1 MPTYAEILSRIQN
14 ARSTITVRKKDFTKA
29 SDSAEVLDNKIEEA
43 KKAINTDIFTE
54 NLELVKSSMKERD
67 FAEANRISKET
78 LSDINSSLESWQPN
92 IKLKLPDNIVP
103 GKWIKSKLKI
113 TNEGNAHALGLSI
126 NFTEGIKQQG
136 LLRVPSLKANESIDL
151 EANLVTE
158 FAGSVNAKANFS
170 FSRKHGN
177 KHYEFDFDEWIEV
190 GASSPKPKLSS
201 SIPSTP
207 PKEISLEHRD
217 SVQNWAK
224 PSDLAPDGETL
235 LDLFTRRW
243 SCYSQWPDNV
253 QELDY
258 LHNNF
263 RDLAISSY
271 FEIPTDPTVVLSE
284 WGLPSNL
291 RKNVYLDDERASH
304 ILEVLNSKSDDNYVI
319 IGEPGVGKTTLLFE
333 IFDSFMDKV
342 PTGILTTTGIIDA
355 HLEFGL
361 RLFYDDIPENSDI
374 VQGIIE
380 NDAKGLVVTAREA
393 DWNKLPDEFQRKF
406 KRLTVPLFSDE
417 NVSRL
422 CERMFD
428 FSNIRHDSPS
438 IEQLTNYAQGS
449 PIFIWL
455 MIKEMH
461 YNGMTVLTRNYV
473 KDNSRKGMENYV
485 SLILQRLLKDGPN
498 YKPGG
503 LHALGC
509 MIFLSDYMRDRR
521 CHEALYRSFA
531 DEIEIDFEKI
541 FDDRQNTST
550 FNQTIVYLSGEGTTI
565 GFPHDTWADV
575 LQGVGRS
582 NPLRAD
588 IQSIK
593 RKFADKTYEDVYK
606 KQAVKDAW
614 ETEVSR
620 FNKNMI
626 REKDSFLSLID
637 TLTYNYTLTDL
648 EKLGVDIEMMREV
661 SSLNSDLP
669 MAARI
674 LSRIQSAR
682 PTQVTQIINIQHSV
696 ISQSNLEF
704 GKDNVNVESSVVTD
718 SDLEEEDLQSVKQ
731 SIVTD
736 SKKK

>member
-1 MPTYAEILSRIQN
+1 MSFAEIFERIRTN
-14 ARSTITVRKKDFTKA
+14 RSLLATRRKNFGEA
-29 SDSAEVLDNKIEEA
+29 NDSISVLENRIDEA
-43 KKAINTDIFTE
+43 KQAINTATFTE
-54 NLELVKSSMKERD
+54 NLKTVKSKMKDND
-67 FAEANRISKET
+67 FTEAHRISKET
-78 LSDINSSLESWQPN
+78 LIDINSSLDSWQPN
-92 IKLKLPDNIVP
+92 IKLKLPENIVP
-103 GKWIKSKLKI
+103 GKWGKYNLEIM
-113 TNEGNAHALGLSI
+113 NVGNAHALNLGV
-126 NFTEGIKQQG
+126 NFTEGISQQG
-136 LLRVPSLKANESIDL
+136 SIQVPLVKAEQSINL
-151 EANLVTE
+151 EVTLVTE
-158 FAGSVNAKANFS
+158 FAGSVNAKGEIS
-170 FSRKHGN
+170 LSRKHGN
-177 KHYEFDFDEWIEV
+177 KSYESDFDEWIEV
-190 GASSPKPKLSS
+190 GESAPGPSPVT
-201 SIPSTP
+201 TP
-207 PKEISLEHRD
+207 APQKAISQEHRD
-217 SVQNWAK
+217 SVQDWTK

-243 SCYSQWPDNV
+243 SCYSKWPDNV
-253 QELDY
+253 RELDY
-258 LHNNF
+258 LHNNY
-263 RDLAISSY
+263 RDLTISSY

-355 HLEFGL
+355 HLKFGL

-374 VQGIIE
+374 VQSIVE

-393 DWNKLPDEFQRKF
+393 DWGKLSDEFQRKF

-428 FSNIRHDSPS
+428 FSNIRHDAFS

-461 YNGMTVLTRNYV
+461 YNGMTVLTKNYV

-593 RKFADKTYEDVYK
+593 RKFADKTYEDEYK
-606 KQAVKDAW
+606 KKAVTDAW
-614 ETEVSR
+614 ETELSR
-620 FNKNMI
+620 FNKNMV

-637 TLTYNYTLTDL
+637 TLTYNYTLTVL

-674 LSRIQSAR
+674 LSRIQAAR

-696 ISQSNLEF
+696 ISKSNLDF

-736 SKKK
+736 SKKKK

>member
-1 MPTYAEILSRIQN
+1 MSYEEVRSRLQKV
-14 ARSTITVRKKDFTKA
+14 RTLMSDRKKDFSEA
-29 SDSAEVLDNKIEEA
+29 SDSATVLEKRIEVAGES
-43 KKAINTDIFTE
+43 INTAMFAS
-54 NLELVKSSMKERD
+54 NLELVKSSMKDRN
-67 FAEANRISKET
+67 FSEAHRISKET
-78 LSDINSSLESWQPN
+78 LTDINSSLESWQPN
-92 IKLKLPDNIVP
+92 VSLEIPNDIVP
-103 GKWIKSKLKI
+103 GKWTQSNIKI
-113 TNEGNAHALGLSI
+113 TNDGSAHALSLSL
-126 NFTEGIKQQG
+126 NFTDGIKQQG
-136 LLRVPSLKANESIDL
+136 LLRVPVLKSEESIDL

-158 FAGSVNAKANFS
+158 FAGSVNVNANYS
-170 FSRKHGN
+170 FSRKHDN
-177 KHYEFDFDEWIEV
+177 KRYEFELDEWVDIGETSTPAPV
-190 GASSPKPKLSS
+190 S
-201 SIPSTP
+201 PST
-207 PKEISLEHRD
+207 SSRSDVTLEHRD
-217 SVQNWAK
+217 TVQDWTK

-235 LDLFTRRW
+235 LDLFSRRW
-243 SCYSQWPDNV
+243 DCYSHWPDNV
-253 QELDY
+253 KELDY

-263 RDLAISSY
+263 RDVAISSY
-271 FEIPTDPTVVLSE
+271 FEIPTDPATVLSE
-284 WGLPSNL
+284 WSLPPNL

-304 ILEVLNSKSDDNYVI
+304 ILEVLNSKTDDNYVI

-342 PTGILTTTGIIDA
+342 PTGILTTTGITNA
-355 HLEFGL
+355 HLEFGI

-374 VQGIIE
+374 VQGIVE
-380 NDAKGLVVTAREA
+380 GDTKGLVVTAREA

-406 KRLTVPLFSDE
+406 KRLTVPLFSDD

-428 FSNIRHDSPS
+428 FSNIRYDTSS

-461 YNGMTVLTRNYV
+461 YNGMTVLSRNYV
-473 KDNSRKGMENYV
+473 RDNSRKGMENYE

-503 LHALGC
+503 LHALAC
-509 MIFLSDYMRDRR
+509 MVFLSDYMRDRR

-531 DEIEIDFEKI
+531 DEIEEDFEKI

-565 GFPHDTWADV
+565 SFPHDTWADV
-575 LQGVGRS
+575 LQGVGRT

-593 RKFADKTYEDVYK
+593 RKFADKTYEDKYK
-606 KQAVKDAW
+606 KQAVTDAW
-614 ETEVSR
+614 ETEVTR
-620 FNKNMI
+620 FNKNMV

-637 TLTYNYTLTDL
+637 TLSYNYPLSSL

-661 SSLNSDLP
+661 SSINSDLP

-674 LSRIQSAR
+674 MSRIQAAR

-696 ISQSNLEF
+696 ISQSSLEF
-704 GKDNVNVESSVVTD
+704 GKDNVNVESSVVTNSELD
-718 SDLEEEDLQSVKQ
+718 EDDLKTAKH
-731 SIVTD
+731 SIVAD

>member
-1 MPTYAEILSRIQN
+1 MPFDEIFERIRASRSKLATRKKTFAEAQN
-14 ARSTITVRKKDFTKA
+14 SSTILESKCD
-29 SDSAEVLDNKIEEA
+29 EA
-43 KKAINTDIFTE
+43 KKAIDVSMF
-54 NLELVKSSMKERD
+54 LEKIKEMKSYMSNHNYS
-67 FAEANRISKET
+67 EASRLSSET
-78 LSDINSSLESWQPN
+78 LTEIDSSLDSWRPN
-92 IKLKLPDNIVP
+92 IKIFLPENMIP
-103 GKWIKSKLKI
+103 GKWKKYSLKL
-113 TNEGNAHALGLSI
+113 TNEGHAHASSMDI
-126 NFTEGIKQQG
+126 QFSEGIRQQG
-136 LLRVPSLKANESIDL
+136 EIKLQSLGASESVEL
-151 EANLVTE
+151 EVNLVTE
-158 FAGSVNAKANFS
+158 FAGSVNVKAQTS
-170 FSRKHGN
+170 FSRKYDN
-177 KHYEFDFDEWIEV
+177 KQYSVELDEWIEIGEKV
-190 GASSPKPKLSS
+190 IPAGKKPAPLASVTS
-201 SIPSTP
+201 
-207 PKEISLEHRD
+207 EHRD
-217 SVQNWAK
+217 TVKDWVK

-243 SCYSQWPDNV
+243 ECYSNWPDNV
-253 QELDY
+253 KQLDY

-263 RDLAISSY
+263 RDVAISSY
-271 FEIPTDPTVVLSE
+271 FEIPTDPNTVLSE
-284 WGLPSNL
+284 WSLPPNL

-304 ILEVLNSKSDDNYVI
+304 ILEVLDSRSDDNYVI

-342 PTGILTTTGIIDA
+342 PTGILTTTGITNA
-355 HLEFGL
+355 HLEFGM
-361 RLFYDDIPENSDI
+361 RLFYDDIPENTDI
-374 VQGIIE
+374 VQGIIDG
-380 NDAKGLVVTAREA
+380 DAKGLVVTAREA

-428 FSNIRHDSPS
+428 FSNIRYDPTS

-461 YNGMTVLTRNYV
+461 YNGMTILSKNYV

-498 YKPGG
+498 YKKGG
-503 LHALGC
+503 LHALAC
-509 MIFLSDYMRDRR
+509 MVFLSDYMRDRR

-531 DEIEIDFEKI
+531 DEIEEDFEKI

-565 GFPHDTWADV
+565 SFPHDTWADV
-575 LQGVGRS
+575 LQGVGRT

-593 RKFADKTYEDVYK
+593 RKFANKTYEDKYK
-606 KQAVKDAW
+606 KQAVTDAW
-614 ETEVSR
+614 ETEVTR
-620 FNKNMI
+620 FNKNMV

-637 TLTYNYTLTDL
+637 TLTYNYPLSAL
-648 EKLGVDIEMMREV
+648 EKLGVDIELMREV
-661 SSLNSDLP
+661 SSINSDLP

-674 LSRIQSAR
+674 MSRIQAAR

-696 ISQSNLEF
+696 ISKSTLEF
-704 GKDNVNVESSVVTD
+704 SKDNVNVESSVITNSELD
-718 SDLEEEDLQSVKQ
+718 EEDLKDSKH
-731 SIVTD
+731 SIVVD
-736 SKKK
+736 SKRKE

>member
-1 MPTYAEILSRIQN
+1 MTFEEIFSRIKKN
-14 ARSTITVRKKDFTKA
+14 RSLIVTRRKDFGEANT
-29 SDSAEVLDNKIEEA
+29 SISVLENRFNEAEKS
-43 KKAINTDIFTE
+43 INTNTFVD
-54 NLELVKSSMKERD
+54 NLNTAKTQMEKHNYS
-67 FAEANRISKET
+67 EAHRISKET
-78 LSDINSSLESWQPN
+78 LVEIGSSLDSWRPN
-92 IKLKLPDNIVP
+92 LKLELPDNIVP
-103 GKWIKSKLKI
+103 GKWKKYNLKI
-113 TNEGNAHALGLSI
+113 TNEGNAHALDIGVK
-126 NFTEGIKQQG
+126 FTEGIRQQG
-136 LLRVPSLKANESIDL
+136 LIQIPFLKSDQSIDL
-151 EANLVTE
+151 EVTLVTE
-158 FAGSVNAKANFS
+158 FAGSINAKADIS
-170 FSRKHGN
+170 FSRKQGN
-177 KHYEFDFDEWIEV
+177 KPYEFNFDEWVEV
-190 GASSPKPKLSS
+190 GEKSSKPSKPSAPKSKV
-201 SIPSTP
+201 T
-207 PKEISLEHRD
+207 LEHRD
-217 SVQNWAK
+217 TVQDWVK

-243 SCYSQWPDNV
+243 ACYSQWPDNV
-253 QELDY
+253 RELDY

-263 RDLAISSY
+263 RDVAISSY
-271 FEIPTDPTVVLSE
+271 FEIPTDPTTVLSE
-284 WGLPSNL
+284 WSLPPNL

-342 PTGILTTTGIIDA
+342 PTGILTTTGITNA
-355 HLEFGL
+355 HLEFGI
-361 RLFYDDIPENSDI
+361 RLFYDDIPENYDI
-374 VQGIIE
+374 VQSITE
-380 NDAKGLVVTAREA
+380 NDTKGLVVTAREA
-393 DWNKLPDEFQRKF
+393 DWNKLSDEFQRKF
-406 KRLTVPLFSDE
+406 KRLTVPLFSDD

-428 FSNIRHDSPS
+428 FSNIRHDPTSV
-438 IEQLTNYAQGS
+438 EQLTNYAQGS

-461 YNGMTVLTRNYV
+461 YNGMTTLSKNYV

-498 YKPGG
+498 YKKGG
-503 LHALGC
+503 LHALAC
-509 MIFLSDYMRDRR
+509 MVFLSDYMRDRR
-521 CHEALYRSFA
+521 CHESLYRSFA
-531 DEIEIDFEKI
+531 DEIEEDFEKI

-575 LQGVGRS
+575 LQGVGRN

-593 RKFADKTYEDVYK
+593 RKFADKTYEDKYK
-606 KQAVKDAW
+606 KQAVTDAW
-614 ETEVSR
+614 ETELTR
-620 FNKNMI
+620 FNKNMV

-637 TLTYNYTLTDL
+637 TLTYNYPLSAL

-661 SSLNSDLP
+661 SSINSDLP

-674 LSRIQSAR
+674 MSRIQAAR

-696 ISQSNLEF
+696 ISKSSLEF
-704 GKDNVNVESSVVTD
+704 GKDNINVESSVITD
-718 SDLEEEDLQSVKQ
+718 SELDEEDLKTTKH
-731 SIVTD
+731 SIVVD

>member
-1 MPTYAEILSRIQN
+1 MPFDEIFERIRASRSKLATRKKTFAEAQN
-14 ARSTITVRKKDFTKA
+14 SSTILESKCD
-29 SDSAEVLDNKIEEA
+29 EA
-43 KKAINTDIFTE
+43 KKAIDVSMF
-54 NLELVKSSMKERD
+54 LEKIKEMKSYMSNHNYS
-67 FAEANRISKET
+67 EASRLSSET
-78 LSDINSSLESWQPN
+78 LTEIDSSLDSWRPN
-92 IKLKLPDNIVP
+92 IKIFLPENMIP
-103 GKWIKSKLKI
+103 GKWKKYSLKL
-113 TNEGNAHALGLSI
+113 TNEGHAHASSMDI
-126 NFTEGIKQQG
+126 QFSEGIRQQG
-136 LLRVPSLKANESIDL
+136 EIKLQSLGASESVEL
-151 EANLVTE
+151 EVNLVTE
-158 FAGSVNAKANFS
+158 FAGSVNVKAQTS
-170 FSRKHGN
+170 FSRKYDN
-177 KHYEFDFDEWIEV
+177 KQYSVELDEWIEIGEKV
-190 GASSPKPKLSS
+190 IPAGKKPAPLASVTS
-201 SIPSTP
+201 
-207 PKEISLEHRD
+207 EHRD
-217 SVQNWAK
+217 TVKDWVK

-243 SCYSQWPDNV
+243 ECYSNWPDNV
-253 QELDY
+253 KQLDY

-263 RDLAISSY
+263 RDVAISSY
-271 FEIPTDPTVVLSE
+271 FEIPTDPNTVLSE
-284 WGLPSNL
+284 WSLPPNL

-304 ILEVLNSKSDDNYVI
+304 ILEVLDSRSDDNYVI

-342 PTGILTTTGIIDA
+342 PTGILTTTGITNA
-355 HLEFGL
+355 HLEFGM
-361 RLFYDDIPENSDI
+361 RLFYDDIPENTDI
-374 VQGIIE
+374 VHGIIDG
-380 NDAKGLVVTAREA
+380 DAKGLVVTAREA

-428 FSNIRHDSPS
+428 FSNIRYDPTS

-461 YNGMTVLTRNYV
+461 YNGMTILSKNYV

-498 YKPGG
+498 YKKGG
-503 LHALGC
+503 LHALAC
-509 MIFLSDYMRDRR
+509 MVFLSDYMRDRR

-531 DEIEIDFEKI
+531 DEIEEDFEKI

-565 GFPHDTWADV
+565 SFPHDTWADV
-575 LQGVGRS
+575 LQGVGRT

-593 RKFADKTYEDVYK
+593 RKFANKTYEDKYK
-606 KQAVKDAW
+606 KQAVTDAW
-614 ETEVSR
+614 ETEVTR
-620 FNKNMI
+620 FNKNMV

-637 TLTYNYTLTDL
+637 TLTYNYPLSAL
-648 EKLGVDIEMMREV
+648 EKLGVDIELMREV
-661 SSLNSDLP
+661 SSINSDLP

-674 LSRIQSAR
+674 MSRIQAAR

-696 ISQSNLEF
+696 ISKSTLEF
-704 GKDNVNVESSVVTD
+704 SKDNVNVESSVITNSELD
-718 SDLEEEDLQSVKQ
+718 EEDLKDSKH
-731 SIVTD
+731 SIVVD
-736 SKKK
+736 SKRKE

>member
-1 MPTYAEILSRIQN
+1 MPFEEIFEKIRASRSKL
-14 ARSTITVRKKDFTKA
+14 AVRKKTFADAQNSSTILESKCDEAKNAINVSMF
-29 SDSAEVLDNKIEEA
+29 LDKIEE
-43 KKAINTDIFTE
+43 I
-54 NLELVKSSMKERD
+54 KSHMSNHNYS
-67 FAEANRISKET
+67 EASRLSSET
-78 LSDINSSLESWQPN
+78 LTEIDSSLDSWRPN
-92 IKLKLPDNIVP
+92 IKVFLPENMIP
-103 GKWIKSKLKI
+103 GKWKKYSLRL
-113 TNEGNAHALGLSI
+113 TNEGNAHASSI
-126 NFTEGIKQQG
+126 DIQFSEGIRQQG
-136 LLRVPSLKANESIDL
+136 VIQLQSLAATESVEL
-151 EANLVTE
+151 EVNLVTE
-158 FAGSVNAKANFS
+158 FAGSVNAKAHTS
-170 FSRKHGN
+170 FSRKYDN
-177 KHYEFDFDEWIEV
+177 KQYSVDLDEWIEIGEKV
-190 GASSPKPKLSS
+190 
-201 SIPSTP
+201 TP
-207 PKEISLEHRD
+207 VSKKAAPQVLVTSEHRD
-217 SVQNWAK
+217 TVKDWIK

-243 SCYSQWPDNV
+243 ECYSNWPDNV
-253 QELDY
+253 KQLDY

-263 RDLAISSY
+263 RDVAISSY
-271 FEIPTDPTVVLSE
+271 FEIPTDPATVLSE
-284 WGLPSNL
+284 WSLPPNL

-304 ILEVLNSKSDDNYVI
+304 ILEVLDSKSDDNYVI

-342 PTGILTTTGIIDA
+342 PTGILTTTGITNA
-355 HLEFGL
+355 HLEFGM
-361 RLFYDDIPENSDI
+361 RLFYDDIPENTDI
-374 VQGIIE
+374 VQGIIDG
-380 NDAKGLVVTAREA
+380 DAKGLVVTAREA

-428 FSNIRHDSPS
+428 FSNIRHDPTS

-461 YNGMTVLTRNYV
+461 YNGMTVLSKNYV

-498 YKPGG
+498 YKKGG
-503 LHALGC
+503 LHALAC
-509 MIFLSDYMRDRR
+509 MVFLSDYMRDRR

-531 DEIEIDFEKI
+531 DEIEEDFEKI

-565 GFPHDTWADV
+565 SFPHDTWADV
-575 LQGVGRS
+575 LQGVGRT

-593 RKFADKTYEDVYK
+593 RKFADKTYEDKYK
-606 KQAVKDAW
+606 KQAVTDAW
-614 ETEVSR
+614 ETEVTR
-620 FNKNMI
+620 FNKNMV

-637 TLTYNYTLTDL
+637 TLTYNYPLSAL
-648 EKLGVDIEMMREV
+648 EKLGVDIELMREV
-661 SSLNSDLP
+661 SSINSDLP

-674 LSRIQSAR
+674 MSRIQAAR

-696 ISQSNLEF
+696 ISKSTLEF
-704 GKDNVNVESSVVTD
+704 SKDNVNVESSVITNSELD
-718 SDLEEEDLQSVKQ
+718 EEDLKNSKH
-731 SIVTD
+731 SIVVD
-736 SKKK
+736 SKKKE

>member
-1 MPTYAEILSRIQN
+1 MSFEEIFERIQKS
-14 ARSTITVRKKDFTKA
+14 RSLMATRRKTF
-29 SDSAEVLDNKIEEA
+29 NEA
-43 KKAINTDIFTE
+43 KDAVDILE
-54 NLELVKSSMKERD
+54 NRFEEVKQSISIVNFADNLNEVKSQMEKHNYP
-67 FAEANRISKET
+67 EAHRISQET
-78 LSDINSSLESWQPN
+78 LTEINSSLDSWSPN
-92 IKLKLPDNIVP
+92 LKIELPENITP
-103 GKWIKSKLKI
+103 GKWDKYNLKVS
-113 TNEGNAHALGLSI
+113 NQGNAHAVDVNI
-126 NFTEGIKQQG
+126 NFLEGVKQQG
-136 LLRVPSLKANESIDL
+136 LIQIPLLKAEESI
-151 EANLVTE
+151 NLSTTLATE
-158 FAGSVNAKANFS
+158 FAGSVNAKADIL

-177 KHYEFDFDEWIEV
+177 KPYSVNFDEWIEV
-190 GASSPKPKLSS
+190 GSQAAVVVESSLPK
-201 SIPSTP
+201 
-207 PKEISLEHRD
+207 KEVTLEHRD
-217 SVQNWAK
+217 TVQDWIK

-235 LDLFTRRW
+235 LDLFSRRW
-243 SCYSQWPDNV
+243 DCYSNWPDNV
-253 QELDY
+253 KQLDY

-263 RDLAISSY
+263 RDVAISSY
-271 FEIPTDPTVVLSE
+271 FEIPTDPTTVLSE
-284 WGLPSNL
+284 WSLPPNL

-342 PTGILTTTGIIDA
+342 PTGILTTTGITNA
-355 HLEFGL
+355 HLEFGI

-374 VQGIIE
+374 VQGIVDG
-380 NDAKGLVVTAREA
+380 DAKGLVVTAREA
-393 DWNKLPDEFQRKF
+393 DWNKLPDDFQRKF
-406 KRLTVPLFSDE
+406 KRLTVPLFSDD

-428 FSNIRHDSPS
+428 FSNIRYDSSS

-461 YNGMTVLTRNYV
+461 YNGMTVLSSNYV

-498 YKPGG
+498 YKKGG
-503 LHALGC
+503 LHALAC
-509 MIFLSDYMRDRR
+509 MVFLSDYMRDRR

-531 DEIEIDFEKI
+531 DEIEEDFEKI

-565 GFPHDTWADV
+565 SFPHDTWADV
-575 LQGVGRS
+575 LQGVGRN

-593 RKFADKTYEDVYK
+593 RKFADKTYDDKYK
-606 KQAVKDAW
+606 KQAVADAW

-620 FNKNMI
+620 FNKNMV

-637 TLTYNYTLTDL
+637 TLTYNYPLSSL

-661 SSLNSDLP
+661 SSINSDLP

-674 LSRIQSAR
+674 MSRIQAAR

-696 ISQSNLEF
+696 ISKSSLEF
-704 GKDNVNVESSVVTD
+704 GKDNVNVESSVITN
-718 SDLEEEDLQSVKQ
+718 SELNEEDLKTAKH
-731 SIVTD
+731 SIVAD

>member
-1 MPTYAEILSRIQN
+1 MSFAEIFERIRTN
-14 ARSTITVRKKDFTKA
+14 RSLIATRRKNFGEA
-29 SDSAEVLDNKIEEA
+29 NDSISVLENRIDEA
-43 KKAINTDIFTE
+43 KQAINTATFTE
-54 NLELVKSSMKERD
+54 NLKTVKSKMKDND
-67 FAEANRISKET
+67 FTEAHRISKET
-78 LSDINSSLESWQPN
+78 LIDINSSLDSWQPN
-92 IKLKLPDNIVP
+92 IKLKLPENIVP
-103 GKWIKSKLKI
+103 GKWGKYNLEIM
-113 TNEGNAHALGLSI
+113 NVGNAHALNLGV
-126 NFTEGIKQQG
+126 NFTEGISQQG
-136 LLRVPSLKANESIDL
+136 SIQVPLVKAEQSINL
-151 EANLVTE
+151 EVTLVTE
-158 FAGSVNAKANFS
+158 FAGSVNAKGEIS
-170 FSRKHGN
+170 LSRKNGN
-177 KHYEFDFDEWIEV
+177 KSYESDFDEWIEV
-190 GASSPKPKLSS
+190 GESAPGPSPVT
-201 SIPSTP
+201 TP
-207 PKEISLEHRD
+207 APQKAISQEHRD
-217 SVQNWAK
+217 SVQDWTK

-243 SCYSQWPDNV
+243 SCYSKWPDNV
-253 QELDY
+253 RELDY
-258 LHNNF
+258 LHNNY
-263 RDLAISSY
+263 RDLTISSY

-374 VQGIIE
+374 VQSIVE

-393 DWNKLPDEFQRKF
+393 DWGKLSDEFQRKF
-406 KRLTVPLFSDE
+406 KRLTVPLFSDD

-428 FSNIRHDSPS
+428 FSNIRHDASS

-461 YNGMTVLTRNYV
+461 YNGMTVLTKNYV

-593 RKFADKTYEDVYK
+593 RKFADKTYEDEYK
-606 KQAVKDAW
+606 KKAVTDAW
-614 ETEVSR
+614 ETELSR
-620 FNKNMI
+620 FNKNMV

-637 TLTYNYTLTDL
+637 TLTYNYTLTVL

-674 LSRIQSAR
+674 LSRIQAAR

-696 ISQSNLEF
+696 ISKSNLDF

-718 SDLEEEDLQSVKQ
+718 SDLKEEDLQSVKQ

-736 SKKK
+736 SKKKK

>member
-1 MPTYAEILSRIQN
+1 MAFEEVFERIRKNRSLIATRRKNFADANDVVSVLESRINEAQKAIDTSFFGDN
-14 ARSTITVRKKDFTKA
+14 LEIVKSKMKENDFT
-29 SDSAEVLDNKIEEA
+29 EA
-43 KKAINTDIFTE
+43 H
-54 NLELVKSSMKERD
+54 
-67 FAEANRISKET
+67 RISKET
-78 LSDINSSLESWQPN
+78 LTEINSSLESWQPN
-92 IKLKLPDNIVP
+92 IKMEVPSNIVP
-103 GKWIKSKLKI
+103 GKWTNSTMKI
-113 TNEGNAHALGLSI
+113 INEGSAHAVSLSI

-136 LLRVPSLKANESIDL
+136 LLRVPSLQAGKSVDL

-158 FAGSVNAKANFS
+158 FAGSVNAKADIS
-170 FSRKHGN
+170 FSRKYEN
-177 KHYEFDFDEWIEV
+177 KPYEIKYDEWIEI
-190 GASSPKPKLSS
+190 GETSKPPTETSS
-201 SIPSTP
+201 SK
-207 PKEISLEHRD
+207 KEVTLGHRD
-217 SVQNWAK
+217 TVQDWIK

-235 LDLFTRRW
+235 LDLFSRRW
-243 SCYSQWPDNV
+243 ECYFNWPDNV
-253 QELDY
+253 KQLDY

-263 RDLAISSY
+263 RDVAISSY
-271 FEIPTDPTVVLSE
+271 FEIPTDPATVLSE
-284 WGLPSNL
+284 WSLPPNL

-342 PTGILTTTGIIDA
+342 PTGILTTTGITNA
-355 HLEFGL
+355 HLEFGM
-361 RLFYDDIPENSDI
+361 RLFYDDIPENTDI
-374 VQGIIE
+374 VQGIVDG
-380 NDAKGLVVTAREA
+380 DAKGLVVTAREA

-406 KRLTVPLFSDE
+406 KRLTVPLFSDA

-428 FSNIRHDSPS
+428 FSNIRYDPSS

-461 YNGMTVLTRNYV
+461 YNGMTVLSSNYV

-498 YKPGG
+498 YKKGG
-503 LHALGC
+503 LHALAC
-509 MIFLSDYMRDRR
+509 MVFLSDYMRDRR

-531 DEIEIDFEKI
+531 DEIEEDFEKI

-565 GFPHDTWADV
+565 SFPHDTWADV
-575 LQGVGRS
+575 LQGVGRT

-593 RKFADKTYEDVYK
+593 RKFADKTYEDKYK
-606 KQAVKDAW
+606 KQAVTDAW
-614 ETEVSR
+614 ETEVAR
-620 FNKNMI
+620 FNKNLV

-637 TLTYNYTLTDL
+637 TLTYNYPLSAL

-661 SSLNSDLP
+661 SSINSDLP

-674 LSRIQSAR
+674 MSRIQAAR

-696 ISQSNLEF
+696 ISKSSLEF
-704 GKDNVNVESSVVTD
+704 GKDNVNVESSVITNSELD
-718 SDLEEEDLQSVKQ
+718 EEDLKDSKH
-731 SIVTD
+731 SIVVD

>member
-1 MPTYAEILSRIQN
+1 MAFEEIFERIRKNRSLIATRRKSFADANDVVSVLESRINDAQK
-14 ARSTITVRKKDFTKA
+14 SIDT
-29 SDSAEVLDNKIEEA
+29 S
-43 KKAINTDIFTE
+43 IFGE
-54 NLELVKSSMKERD
+54 NLEIVKSKMKEND
-67 FAEANRISKET
+67 FTGAHRISKET
-78 LSDINSSLESWQPN
+78 LTEINSSLESWQPN
-92 IKLKLPDNIVP
+92 IRMEIPSNIIP
-103 GKWIKSKLKI
+103 GKWTNSTMKI
-113 TNEGNAHALGLSI
+113 TNEGNAHAVSLSI

-136 LLRVPSLKANESIDL
+136 LLRVPSLQAGQSVDL

-158 FAGSVNAKANFS
+158 FAGSVNAKADIS
-170 FSRKHGN
+170 FSRKYEN
-177 KHYEFDFDEWIEV
+177 KPYEIEFDEWIEI
-190 GASSPKPKLSS
+190 GET
-201 SIPSTP
+201 STP
-207 PKEISLEHRD
+207 SSTPSPSKKVVALEHRD
-217 SVQNWAK
+217 TVQDWIK

-235 LDLFTRRW
+235 LDLFSRRW
-243 SCYSQWPDNV
+243 ECYFNWPDNV
-253 QELDY
+253 KQLDY

-263 RDLAISSY
+263 RDVAISSY
-271 FEIPTDPTVVLSE
+271 FEIPTDPATVLSE
-284 WGLPSNL
+284 WSLPPNL

-342 PTGILTTTGIIDA
+342 PTGILTTTGITNA
-355 HLEFGL
+355 HLEFGM
-361 RLFYDDIPENSDI
+361 RLFYDDIPENTDI
-374 VQGIIE
+374 VQGIVDA
-380 NDAKGLVVTAREA
+380 DAKGLVVTAREA

-406 KRLTVPLFSDE
+406 KRLTVPLFSDD

-428 FSNIRHDSPS
+428 FSNIRYDPSS

-461 YNGMTVLTRNYV
+461 YNGMTVLSSNYV

-498 YKPGG
+498 YKKGG
-503 LHALGC
+503 LHALAC
-509 MIFLSDYMRDRR
+509 MVFLSDYMRDRR

-531 DEIEIDFEKI
+531 DEIEEDFEKI

-565 GFPHDTWADV
+565 SFPHDTWADV
-575 LQGVGRS
+575 LQGVGRT

-593 RKFADKTYEDVYK
+593 RKFADKTYEDKYK
-606 KQAVKDAW
+606 KQAVTDAW
-614 ETEVSR
+614 ETEVAR
-620 FNKNMI
+620 FNKNMV

-637 TLTYNYTLTDL
+637 TLTYNYPLSAL

-661 SSLNSDLP
+661 SSINSDLP

-674 LSRIQSAR
+674 MSRIQAAR

-696 ISQSNLEF
+696 ISKSSLEF
-704 GKDNVNVESSVVTD
+704 GKDNVNVESSVITNSELD
-718 SDLEEEDLQSVKQ
+718 EEDLKTAKH
-731 SIVTD
+731 SIVAD

>member
-1 MPTYAEILSRIQN
+1 MAFDEIFERIRASRSKLATRKKTFAEAQN
-14 ARSTITVRKKDFTKA
+14 SSTILESKCD
-29 SDSAEVLDNKIEEA
+29 EA
-43 KKAINTDIFTE
+43 KKSIEVSMF
-54 NLELVKSSMKERD
+54 LEKIKEIKSYMSNHNYP
-67 FAEANRISKET
+67 EASRLSSET
-78 LSDINSSLESWQPN
+78 LTEIDSSLDSWRPN
-92 IKLKLPDNIVP
+92 IKISLPENMIP
-103 GKWIKSKLKI
+103 GKWKTYSLKI
-113 TNEGNAHALGLSI
+113 TNEGHAHASSI
-126 NFTEGIKQQG
+126 EIQFSEGIKQQG
-136 LLRVPSLKANESIDL
+136 VIQLKSLLASESVEL
-151 EANLVTE
+151 EVNLVTE
-158 FAGSVNAKANFS
+158 FAGSVNAKANSS
-170 FSRKHGN
+170 FSRKYDN
-177 KHYEFDFDEWIEV
+177 KQYSVEIDEWIEV
-190 GASSPKPKLSS
+190 GEKVTPASRKPAPKALVTS
-201 SIPSTP
+201 
-207 PKEISLEHRD
+207 EHRD
-217 SVQNWAK
+217 TVKEWIK

-243 SCYSQWPDNV
+243 ECYSNWPDNV
-253 QELDY
+253 KQLDY

-263 RDLAISSY
+263 RDVAISSY
-271 FEIPTDPTVVLSE
+271 FEIPTDPGTVLSE
-284 WGLPSNL
+284 WSLPPNL

-304 ILEVLNSKSDDNYVI
+304 ILEVLDSKSDDNYVI

-342 PTGILTTTGIIDA
+342 PTGILTTTGITNA
-355 HLEFGL
+355 HLEFGM
-361 RLFYDDIPENSDI
+361 RLFYDDIPENTDI
-374 VQGIIE
+374 VQGIIDG
-380 NDAKGLVVTAREA
+380 DAKGLVVTAREA

-428 FSNIRHDSPS
+428 FSNIRHDPTS

-461 YNGMTVLTRNYV
+461 YNGMTVLSKNYV

-498 YKPGG
+498 YKKGG
-503 LHALGC
+503 LHALAC
-509 MIFLSDYMRDRR
+509 MVFLSDYMRDRR

-531 DEIEIDFEKI
+531 DEIEEDFEKI

-565 GFPHDTWADV
+565 SFPHDTWADV
-575 LQGVGRS
+575 LQGIGRT

-593 RKFADKTYEDVYK
+593 RKFADKTYEDKYK
-606 KQAVKDAW
+606 KLAVTDAW
-614 ETEVSR
+614 ETEVTR
-620 FNKNMI
+620 FNKNMV

-637 TLTYNYTLTDL
+637 TLTYNYPLSSL
-648 EKLGVDIEMMREV
+648 EKLGVDIELMREV
-661 SSLNSDLP
+661 SSINSDLP

-674 LSRIQSAR
+674 MSRIQAAR

-696 ISQSNLEF
+696 ISKSTLEF
-704 GKDNVNVESSVVTD
+704 SKDNVNVESSVITNSELD
-718 SDLEEEDLQSVKQ
+718 EEDLKDSKH
-731 SIVTD
+731 SIVVD
-736 SKKK
+736 SKRKE

>member
-1 MPTYAEILSRIQN
+1 MAFEEVFERIRKNRSLIATRRKNFADANDVVSVLESRIN
-14 ARSTITVRKKDFTKA
+14 
-29 SDSAEVLDNKIEEA
+29 EA
-43 KKAINTDIFTE
+43 QKAIDTSFFGE
-54 NLELVKSSMKERD
+54 NLEIVKSKMKEND
-67 FAEANRISKET
+67 FTEAHRISKET
-78 LSDINSSLESWQPN
+78 LSEIKSSLESWQPN
-92 IKLKLPDNIVP
+92 IKMEVPSNIVP
-103 GKWIKSKLKI
+103 GKWTNSTMKI
-113 TNEGNAHALGLSI
+113 INEGSAHAVSLSI

-136 LLRVPSLKANESIDL
+136 LLRVPSLQAGKSVDL

-158 FAGSVNAKANFS
+158 FAGSVNAKADIS
-170 FSRKHGN
+170 FSRKYEN
-177 KHYEFDFDEWIEV
+177 KPYEIKYDEWIEI
-190 GASSPKPKLSS
+190 GETSKPPTETSS
-201 SIPSTP
+201 SK
-207 PKEISLEHRD
+207 KEVTLEHRD
-217 SVQNWAK
+217 TVQDWIK

-235 LDLFTRRW
+235 LDLFSRRW
-243 SCYSQWPDNV
+243 ECYFNWPDNV
-253 QELDY
+253 KQLDY

-263 RDLAISSY
+263 RDVAISSY
-271 FEIPTDPTVVLSE
+271 FEIPTDPATVLSE
-284 WGLPSNL
+284 WSLPPNL

-342 PTGILTTTGIIDA
+342 PTGILTTTGITNA
-355 HLEFGL
+355 HLEFGM
-361 RLFYDDIPENSDI
+361 RLFYDDIPENTDI
-374 VQGIIE
+374 VQGIVDG
-380 NDAKGLVVTAREA
+380 DAKGLVVTAREA

-406 KRLTVPLFSDE
+406 KRLTVPLFSDD

-428 FSNIRHDSPS
+428 FSNIRYDPSS

-461 YNGMTVLTRNYV
+461 YNGMTVLSSNYV

-498 YKPGG
+498 YKKGG
-503 LHALGC
+503 LHALAC
-509 MIFLSDYMRDRR
+509 MVFLSDYMRDRR

-531 DEIEIDFEKI
+531 DEIEEDFEKI

-565 GFPHDTWADV
+565 SFPHDTWADV
-575 LQGVGRS
+575 LQGVGRT

-593 RKFADKTYEDVYK
+593 RKFADKTYEDKYK
-606 KQAVKDAW
+606 KQAVTDAW
-614 ETEVSR
+614 ETEVAR
-620 FNKNMI
+620 FNKNLV

-637 TLTYNYTLTDL
+637 TLTYNYPLSAL

-661 SSLNSDLP
+661 SSINSDLP

-674 LSRIQSAR
+674 MSRIQAAR

-696 ISQSNLEF
+696 ISKSSLEF
-704 GKDNVNVESSVVTD
+704 GKDNVNVESSVITNSELD
-718 SDLEEEDLQSVKQ
+718 EEDLKTAKH
-731 SIVTD
+731 SIVAD

>member
-1 MPTYAEILSRIQN
+1 MSFEKIFEKIKHSRSQFAI
-14 ARSTITVRKKDFTKA
+14 RKKTFGDAQTSF
-29 SDSAEVLDNKIEEA
+29 KILESKCDEA
-43 KKAINTDIFTE
+43 KKSISTAIFQD
-54 NLELVKSSMKERD
+54 NLNEVKSCMDNHDYS
-67 FAEANRISKET
+67 EASRLSNKT
-78 LSDINSSLESWQPN
+78 LIEIDSSLDSWRPN
-92 IKLKLPDNIVP
+92 IKVDLPNNMVP
-103 GKWIKSKLKI
+103 GKWKKYSLKI
-113 TNEGNAHALGLSI
+113 TNEGNAHASSI
-126 NFTEGIKQQG
+126 EIQFIEGIKQQG
-136 LLRVPSLKANESIDL
+136 VIQLQTLDASESIEL
-151 EANLVTE
+151 EVNLVTE
-158 FAGSVNAKANFS
+158 FAGSVNAKVKTS
-170 FSRKHGN
+170 FTRKYDN
-177 KHYEFDFDEWIEV
+177 KQYSVELDEWVEIGEKSSPV
-190 GASSPKPKLSS
+190 SKPSSPK
-201 SIPSTP
+201 I
-207 PKEISLEHRD
+207 EIKSEHRD
-217 SVQNWAK
+217 TVKDWIK

-243 SCYSQWPDNV
+243 DCYSNWPNNV
-253 QELDY
+253 KQLDY

-263 RDLAISSY
+263 RDVAISSY
-271 FEIPTDPTVVLSE
+271 FEIPTDPATVLSE
-284 WGLPSNL
+284 WSLPPNL

-333 IFDSFMDKV
+333 VFDSFMDKV
-342 PTGILTTTGIIDA
+342 PTGILTTTGITNA
-355 HLEFGL
+355 HLEFGM
-361 RLFYDDIPENSDI
+361 RLFYDDIPENTDI
-374 VQGIIE
+374 VQGIIDG
-380 NDAKGLVVTAREA
+380 NAKGLVVTAREA

-428 FSNIRHDSPS
+428 FSNIRHDSSS

-461 YNGMTVLTRNYV
+461 YNGMTVLSKNYV

-498 YKPGG
+498 YKKGG
-503 LHALGC
+503 LHALAC
-509 MIFLSDYMRDRR
+509 MVFLSDYMRDRR

-531 DEIEIDFEKI
+531 DEIEEDFEKI

-565 GFPHDTWADV
+565 SFPHDTWADV
-575 LQGVGRS
+575 LQGVGRT

-593 RKFADKTYEDVYK
+593 RKFADKTYEDKYK
-606 KQAVKDAW
+606 KQAVTDAW
-614 ETEVSR
+614 ETEVTR
-620 FNKNMI
+620 FNKNMV

-637 TLTYNYTLTDL
+637 TLTYNYPLSSL
-648 EKLGVDIEMMREV
+648 EKLGVDIELMREV
-661 SSLNSDLP
+661 SSINSDLP

-674 LSRIQSAR
+674 MSRIQAAR

-696 ISQSNLEF
+696 ISKSTLEF
-704 GKDNVNVESSVVTD
+704 GKDNVNVESSVITD
-718 SDLEEEDLQSVKQ
+718 SELDEEDLKDSKH
-731 SIVTD
+731 SIVVD

>member
-1 MPTYAEILSRIQN
+1 MSFAEIFERIRTN
-14 ARSTITVRKKDFTKA
+14 RSLIATRRKNFGEA
-29 SDSAEVLDNKIEEA
+29 NDSISVLENRIDEA
-43 KKAINTDIFTE
+43 KQAINTATFTE
-54 NLELVKSSMKERD
+54 NLRTVKSKMKEND
-67 FAEANRISKET
+67 FTEAHRISKET
-78 LSDINSSLESWQPN
+78 LIDINSSLDSWQPN
-92 IKLKLPDNIVP
+92 IKLKLPENIVP
-103 GKWIKSKLKI
+103 GKWGKYNLKI
-113 TNEGNAHALGLSI
+113 MNVGNAHALNLGV
-126 NFTEGIKQQG
+126 NFTEGISQQG
-136 LLRVPSLKANESIDL
+136 LIQVPLLKAEQSNNL
-151 EANLVTE
+151 EVTLVTE
-158 FAGSVNAKANFS
+158 FAGSVNAKGEIS
-170 FSRKHGN
+170 LSRKHGN
-177 KHYEFDFDEWIEV
+177 KSYESDFDEWIEV
-190 GASSPKPKLSS
+190 GESAPGPSPVT
-201 SIPSTP
+201 TP
-207 PKEISLEHRD
+207 APQKAISLEHRD
-217 SVQNWAK
+217 SVQDWTK

-253 QELDY
+253 RELDY
-258 LHNNF
+258 LHNNY

-284 WGLPSNL
+284 WGLPPNL

-304 ILEVLNSKSDDNYVI
+304 IMEVLNSKSDDNYVI

-342 PTGILTTTGIIDA
+342 PTGILTTTGITDA

-361 RLFYDDIPENSDI
+361 RLFYDDIPENFDI
-374 VQGIIE
+374 VQSIVE

-393 DWNKLPDEFQRKF
+393 DWNKLSDEFQRKF

-428 FSNIRHDSPS
+428 FSNIRHDASS

-461 YNGMTVLTRNYV
+461 YNGMTVLTKNYV

-503 LHALGC
+503 LHALAC

-550 FNQTIVYLSGEGTTI
+550 FNQTIVYLSGEGTMI

-620 FNKNMI
+620 YNKNRI

-637 TLTYNYTLTDL
+637 TLTYNYTLTDM

-696 ISQSNLEF
+696 ISKSTLEF
-704 GKDNVNVESSVVTD
+704 SKDNINVESSVITD
-718 SDLEEEDLQSVKQ
+718 SELDEEDLKTAKHSLV
-731 SIVTD
+731 VD

>member
-1 MPTYAEILSRIQN
+1 MSFEEIFERINKSRSLMTT
-14 ARSTITVRKKDFTKA
+14 RRKTFNEAQDVVGILESKFE
-29 SDSAEVLDNKIEEA
+29 EVKKSISIVNFVDNLNE
-43 KKAINTDIFTE
+43 
-54 NLELVKSSMKERD
+54 VKSQMEKHNYP
-67 FAEANRISKET
+67 EAHRISKET
-78 LSDINSSLESWQPN
+78 LTEINSSLDSWNPN
-92 IKLKLPDNIVP
+92 LKLELPGNITP
-103 GKWIKSKLKI
+103 GKWGKYNLRV
-113 TNEGNAHALGLSI
+113 TNQGNAHAVNVNIKFL
-126 NFTEGIKQQG
+126 EGVKQQG
-136 LLRVPSLKANESIDL
+136 LLQIPLLNAEESIDL
-151 EANLVTE
+151 GATLVTE
-158 FAGSVNAKANFS
+158 FAGSVNAKADIS
-170 FSRKHGN
+170 FSRRHGN
-177 KHYEFDFDEWIEV
+177 KPYSVNFDEWIEIGDQAAIV
-190 GASSPKPKLSS
+190 VESSLPK
-201 SIPSTP
+201 
-207 PKEISLEHRD
+207 KEVTLEHRD
-217 SVQNWAK
+217 TVQDWIK

-235 LDLFTRRW
+235 LDLFSRRW
-243 SCYSQWPDNV
+243 ACYSNWPDNV
-253 QELDY
+253 KQLDY

-263 RDLAISSY
+263 RDVAISSY
-271 FEIPTDPTVVLSE
+271 FEIPTDPATVLSE
-284 WGLPSNL
+284 WSLPPNL

-342 PTGILTTTGIIDA
+342 PTGILTTTGITNA
-355 HLEFGL
+355 HLEFGM
-361 RLFYDDIPENSDI
+361 RLFYDDIPENTDI
-374 VQGIIE
+374 VQGIIDG
-380 NDAKGLVVTAREA
+380 DAKGLVVTAREA

-406 KRLTVPLFSDE
+406 KRLTVPLFSDD

-428 FSNIRHDSPS
+428 FSNIRHDPKS

-461 YNGMTVLTRNYV
+461 YNGMTVLSSNYV

-498 YKPGG
+498 YKKGG
-503 LHALGC
+503 LHALAC
-509 MIFLSDYMRDRR
+509 MVFLSDYMRDRR

-531 DEIEIDFEKI
+531 DEIEEDFEKL

-565 GFPHDTWADV
+565 SFPHDTWADV
-575 LQGVGRS
+575 LQGVGRN

-593 RKFADKTYEDVYK
+593 RKFADKTYEDKYK
-606 KQAVKDAW
+606 KQAATDAW
-614 ETEVSR
+614 ETEVTR
-620 FNKNMI
+620 FNKNMV

-637 TLTYNYTLTDL
+637 TLTYNYPLSSL

-661 SSLNSDLP
+661 SSINSDLP

-674 LSRIQSAR
+674 MSRIQAAR

-696 ISQSNLEF
+696 ISKSSLEF
-704 GKDNVNVESSVVTD
+704 GKENVNVESSVITN
-718 SDLEEEDLQSVKQ
+718 SELNEEDLKTAKH
-731 SIVTD
+731 SIVAD

>member
-1 MPTYAEILSRIQN
+1 MAFEEVFERIRKNRSLIATRRKNFADANDVVSVLESRIN
-14 ARSTITVRKKDFTKA
+14 
-29 SDSAEVLDNKIEEA
+29 EA
-43 KKAINTDIFTE
+43 QKAIDTSFFGDNLEIVKSKMKENNFTE
-54 NLELVKSSMKERD
+54 
-67 FAEANRISKET
+67 AHRISKET
-78 LSDINSSLESWQPN
+78 LTEINSSLESWQPN
-92 IKLKLPDNIVP
+92 IKMEVPSNIVP
-103 GKWIKSKLKI
+103 GKWTNSTMKI
-113 TNEGNAHALGLSI
+113 INEGSAHAVSLSI

-136 LLRVPSLKANESIDL
+136 LLRVPSLQAGKSVDL

-158 FAGSVNAKANFS
+158 FAGSVNAKADIS
-170 FSRKHGN
+170 FSRKYEN
-177 KHYEFDFDEWIEV
+177 KPYEIKYDEWIEI
-190 GASSPKPKLSS
+190 GETSKPPTETSS
-201 SIPSTP
+201 SK
-207 PKEISLEHRD
+207 KEVTLGHRD
-217 SVQNWAK
+217 TVQDWIK

-235 LDLFTRRW
+235 LDLFSRRW
-243 SCYSQWPDNV
+243 ECYFNWPDNV
-253 QELDY
+253 KQLDY

-263 RDLAISSY
+263 RDVAISSY
-271 FEIPTDPTVVLSE
+271 FEIPTDPATVLSE
-284 WGLPSNL
+284 WSLPPNL

-342 PTGILTTTGIIDA
+342 PTGILTTTGITNA
-355 HLEFGL
+355 HLEFGM
-361 RLFYDDIPENSDI
+361 RLFYDDIPENTDI
-374 VQGIIE
+374 VQGIVDG
-380 NDAKGLVVTAREA
+380 DAKGLVVTAREA

-406 KRLTVPLFSDE
+406 KRLTVPLFSDA

-428 FSNIRHDSPS
+428 FSNIRYDPSS

-461 YNGMTVLTRNYV
+461 YNGMTVLSSNYV

-498 YKPGG
+498 YKKGG
-503 LHALGC
+503 LHALAC
-509 MIFLSDYMRDRR
+509 MVFLSDYMRDRR

-531 DEIEIDFEKI
+531 DEIEEDFEKI

-565 GFPHDTWADV
+565 SFPHDTWADV
-575 LQGVGRS
+575 LQGVGRT

-593 RKFADKTYEDVYK
+593 RKFADKTYEDKYK
-606 KQAVKDAW
+606 KQAVTDAW
-614 ETEVSR
+614 ETEVAR
-620 FNKNMI
+620 FNKNLV

-637 TLTYNYTLTDL
+637 TLTYNYPLSAL

-661 SSLNSDLP
+661 SSINSDLP

-674 LSRIQSAR
+674 MSRIQAAR

-696 ISQSNLEF
+696 ISKSSLEF
-704 GKDNVNVESSVVTD
+704 GKDNVNVESSVITNSELD
-718 SDLEEEDLQSVKQ
+718 EEDLKDSKH
-731 SIVTD
+731 SIVVD

>member
-1 MPTYAEILSRIQN
+1 MAFEEIFERIRKNRSLIATRRKSFADANDVVSVLESRINDAQK
-14 ARSTITVRKKDFTKA
+14 SIDT
-29 SDSAEVLDNKIEEA
+29 S
-43 KKAINTDIFTE
+43 IFGE
-54 NLELVKSSMKERD
+54 NLEIVKSKMKEND
-67 FAEANRISKET
+67 FTGAHRISKET
-78 LSDINSSLESWQPN
+78 LTEINSSLESWQPN
-92 IKLKLPDNIVP
+92 IRMEIPSNIIP
-103 GKWIKSKLKI
+103 GKWTNSTMKI
-113 TNEGNAHALGLSI
+113 TNEGNAHAVSLSI

-136 LLRVPSLKANESIDL
+136 LLRVPSLQAGQSVDL

-158 FAGSVNAKANFS
+158 FAGSVNAKADIS
-170 FSRKHGN
+170 FSRKYEN
-177 KHYEFDFDEWIEV
+177 KPYEIEFDEWIEI
-190 GASSPKPKLSS
+190 GEN
-201 SIPSTP
+201 STP
-207 PKEISLEHRD
+207 SSAPSPSKKEVTLEHRD
-217 SVQNWAK
+217 TVQDWIK

-235 LDLFTRRW
+235 LDLFSRRW
-243 SCYSQWPDNV
+243 ECYFNWPDNV
-253 QELDY
+253 KQLDY

-263 RDLAISSY
+263 RDVAISSY
-271 FEIPTDPTVVLSE
+271 FEIPTDPATVLSE
-284 WGLPSNL
+284 WSLPPNL

-342 PTGILTTTGIIDA
+342 PTGILTTTGITNA
-355 HLEFGL
+355 HLEFGM
-361 RLFYDDIPENSDI
+361 RLFYDDIPENTDI
-374 VQGIIE
+374 VQGIVDA
-380 NDAKGLVVTAREA
+380 DAKGLVVTAREA

-406 KRLTVPLFSDE
+406 KRLTVPLFSDD

-428 FSNIRHDSPS
+428 FSNIRYDPSS

-461 YNGMTVLTRNYV
+461 YNGMTVLSSNYV

-498 YKPGG
+498 YKKGG
-503 LHALGC
+503 LHALAC
-509 MIFLSDYMRDRR
+509 MVFLSDYMRDRR

-531 DEIEIDFEKI
+531 DEIEEDFEKI

-565 GFPHDTWADV
+565 SFPHDTWADV
-575 LQGVGRS
+575 LQGVGRT

-593 RKFADKTYEDVYK
+593 RKFADKTYEDKYK
-606 KQAVKDAW
+606 KQAVTDAW
-614 ETEVSR
+614 ETEVAR
-620 FNKNMI
+620 FNKNMV

-637 TLTYNYTLTDL
+637 TLTYNYPLSAL

-661 SSLNSDLP
+661 SSINSDLP

-674 LSRIQSAR
+674 MSRIQAAR

-696 ISQSNLEF
+696 ISKSSLEF
-704 GKDNVNVESSVVTD
+704 GKDNVNVESSVITNSELD
-718 SDLEEEDLQSVKQ
+718 EEDLKTAKH
-731 SIVTD
+731 SIVAD